1 MAWALASPPACGDA
15 LDDGVE
21 QFLPARDHHHLCA
34 AARELLGGGL
44 ADARRCAGQQDALAG
59 EVDGIT
65 AAPQR
70 LFGQCR
76 SHAGQQQTLGQPAQR
91 TLAHD
96 NEFRWPTF

>member
-1 MAWALASPPACGDA
+1 MGPGVPTGLGDA

-21 QFLPARDHHHLCA
+21 QFLPARDHYDPCA
-34 AARELLGGGL
+34 AAGELLGGGL
-44 ADARRCAGQQDALAG
+44 ADARRCAGQQDALAC

-76 SHAGQQQTLGQPAQR
+76 SHAGKQQTLGQPAQR
-91 TLAHD
+91 TLAH
-96 NEFRWPTF
+96 NSEFRWPTF